1 MLPPAKKIFGIPHI
15 CLDKIRKILYNIFCC
30 FTICDRGGIGIRARL
45 RGVSSNGYGF
55 KSRRSHI
62 FQSREKSRFFHF
74 HQEYQAWHDVL
85 ASIDAPFETPCSFVF
100 CSFVLPK
107 IRHEKHTR
115 SCWLRGYFSVLIY
128 LANFLC
134 LSPPPPPT
142 DQSAL
147 AILTVALSNRWVPH
161 RACWQISHSG
171 GYNPAVR
178 KSCPLYWLP

>member
-30 FTICDRGGIGIRARL
+30 FTICDRGVIGIRARL

-74 HQEYQAWHDVL
+74 HQEYQASHDVL
-85 ASIDAPFETPCSFVF
+85 ASIDAPFGTPCSFVF
-100 CSFVLPK
+100 PK
-107 IRHEKHTR
+107 IRHEKHAR
-115 SCWLRGYFSVLIY
+115 SRWLRAYFSVLIY

-142 DQSAL
+142 DQSAQ

-178 KSCPLYWLP
+178 KSCPLHWLP

>member
-15 CLDKIRKILYNIFCC
+15 CLDKIRKILYNIFRC

-74 HQEYQAWHDVL
+74 HLEYQAWHDVL
-85 ASIDAPFETPCSFVF
+85 TSIDAPFETPCSFVF

-115 SCWLRGYFSVLIY
+115 SCWLRASDCQKTFRRCRRGR
-128 LANFLC
+128 
-134 LSPPPPPT
+134 SPSDFYSCKP
-142 DQSAL
+142 AL
-147 AILTVALSNRWVPH
+147 PASRVVDFACKINSLQI
-161 RACWQISHSG
+161 RATSG
-171 GYNPAVR
+171 
-178 KSCPLYWLP
+178 